1 MRKRSRRTM
10 GKSTG
15 SSGRCRPQTLQRFLS
30 LGFNSMLPACHS
42 DLRSVP
48 VIRTA
53 FRAGPKHQSCLIVG
67 RWREGWGGQWVGGG
81 DAETWRGIWADEVH
95 FQIDTGALHSH
106 IFAPTAQVDRWG
118 TGGAGGRE
126 EGKGEDHLS
135 GKAFFKSSLHKFL
148 FPLTLLTQR
157 VSGEGGYFGWQQSH
171 VTRAFCKRGWRWQ
184 TNLQASSSSWQHLTH
199 VHVLVLIYT
208 LATSI
213 VLRKK
218 KKYGTM
224 RGEDIIWSV
233 PDGTTCNVKM

>member
-118 TGGAGGRE
+118 TGGGRRERGRIIFLGRLFLNLHSTSFCFHWPFWRNVSQVREVILVDNSPTLPELSVRGAEGGR
-126 EGKGEDHLS
+126 LI
-135 GKAFFKSSLHKFL
+135 FR
-148 FPLTLLTQR
+148 P
-157 VSGEGGYFGWQQSH
+157 
-171 VTRAFCKRGWRWQ
+171 
-184 TNLQASSSSWQHLTH
+184 LQAHDNTWHMYMSLYLYIHWPPL
-199 VHVLVLIYT
+199 
-208 LATSI
+208 
-213 VLRKK
+213 
-218 KKYGTM
+218 
-224 RGEDIIWSV
+224 
-233 PDGTTCNVKM
+233 